1 MYYIVGLGN
10 PGKEFEGTRH
20 NIGFTVLESFVDS
33 VGLPSLHESRKY
45 NGRTCVGSYA
55 GEEVSLLLPS
65 TFMNVSGS
73 AVVKLVSKT
82 EIDKLIVVYDDI
94 DLPFGEI
101 KISYSR
107 GAGGHNGIKS
117 IIETLGSQDFTRVRI
132 GIAQKSLFTGNLKR
146 PKGDALAHFV
156 LALFTKKEQKEV
168 VVISKTVEEI
178 LKTFVSKGKELTMN
192 KFNTKS

>member
-20 NIGFTVLESFVDS
+20 NIGFTVLESFADS
-33 VGLPSLHESRKY
+33 VGLPSLHESGKY

-73 AVVKLVSKT
+73 AIAKLVPKT
-82 EIDKLIVVYDDI
+82 EANKLIVIYDDI
-94 DLPFGEI
+94 DLAYGEI
-101 KISYSR
+101 KISFGR

-117 IIETLGSQDFTRVRI
+117 IIESLGTQDFVRLRI
-132 GIAQKSLFTGNLKR
+132 GIAQKSFFTGKLKR
-146 PKGDALAHFV
+146 PKGEALADFV
-156 LALFTKKEQKEV
+156 LASFTKKEQKEMEA
-168 VVISKTVEEI
+168 ISKTVEEI
-178 LKTFVSKGKELTMN
+178 LKTFVSKGKEFTMN
-192 KFNTKS
+192 KFN